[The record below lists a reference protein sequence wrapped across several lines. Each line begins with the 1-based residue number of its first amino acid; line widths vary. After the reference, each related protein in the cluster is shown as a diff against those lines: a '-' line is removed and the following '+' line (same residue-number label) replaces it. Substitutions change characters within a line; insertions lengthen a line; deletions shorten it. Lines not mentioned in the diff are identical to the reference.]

1 MYVSV
6 LSIEEEKTEALL
18 CISLSLLQKRI
29 NHEVSVVFFKRIVTV
44 LFSSVQ
50 LLSCVQLFATP
61 WAAACQ
67 ASMSITNSWSL
78 LKLMSIES
86 VMPSKHL
93 ILCHPLLLQPSI
105 FSSVRVFFNDS
116 VICFKWPKYW
126 SFSFSISP
134 SNEYLG
140 LIYFRIDWFEVLA
153 VQETLKNLLQHHS
166 LKASILSTQP
176 F

>member
-6 LSIEEEKTEALL
+6 LSVEEEKTEPLS

-29 NHEVSVVFFKRIVTV
+29 NHEVSVFFFKRIVAV

-93 ILCHPLLLQPSI
+93 ILCHPLFLQPSI
-105 FSSVRVFFNDS
+105 FPSIRVFFNDS

-134 SNEYLG
+134 SNEYPG
-140 LIYFRIDWFEVLA
+140 LISFRMD
-153 VQETLKNLLQHHS
+153 
-166 LKASILSTQP
+166 
-176 F
+176 

>member
-1 MYVSV
+1 MKIFWSDVALRFWFCGWWIVTSVVYKVVWMYVSV
-6 LSIEEEKTEALL
+6 LSIEEEKTEALS

-50 LLSCVQLFATP
+50 LLNCVQLFATP

-86 VMPSKHL
+86 VMPS
-93 ILCHPLLLQPSI
+93 QPSYPL
-105 FSSVRVFFNDS
+105 SSPSPPAFDQDL
-116 VICFKWPKYW
+116 FKW
-126 SFSFSISP
+126 IS
-134 SNEYLG
+134 SSHQAAK
-140 LIYFRIDWFEVLA
+140 VLEF
-153 VQETLKNLLQHHS
+153 QLQHQS
-166 LKASILSTQP
+166 FQWIFRTDFL
-176 F
+176 